1 MADLR
6 TEDPNP
12 ELVPA
17 LNPTPLERLVW
28 NVTAVDDDRMLRSR
42 SRIKAVRALR
52 SVLSDEP
59 ANLPTVDYVDEFA
72 VAGPGRDVPVR
83 VYVPDGVGETPPC
96 LVYFHGGGW
105 VLGGLDS
112 PEGTLRHLANHV
124 PCVVV
129 SVGYRLAPEHPF
141 PAGVE
146 DCYAATKYV
155 ASNPEMFGVDPDRI
169 AVGGRSAGG
178 NLATAVALLA
188 RERGGPALVHQVLD
202 VPITDRSFDT
212 DSYSENAT
220 GYLLTREKMGW
231 FWRWYLQTDIHDTNP
246 YAAPLRAESL
256 DGLPSATVITAGFDP
271 LRDEGIAYANRLAD
285 EGVGVRLHNYPDMI
299 HGFTG
304 EAYGAGLSR
313 SFEALDEIGDR
324 LRSAFADPPS

>member
-1 MADLR
+1 MANLR
-6 TEDPNP
+6 AEEPNP
-12 ELVPA
+12 DLAPA
-17 LNPTPLERLVW
+17 LNPTPLGRLLW
-28 NVTAVDDDRMLRSR
+28 NATAVDDDRMLRSR
-42 SRIKAVRALR
+42 AGIKAVRALR
-52 SVLSDEP
+52 SVLSEEP
-59 ANLPTVDYVDEFA
+59 ADLPAVDSVAEFA
-72 VAGPGRDVPVR
+72 VPGPGRDVPIR
-83 VYVPDGVGETPPC
+83 VYVPDSEREAAPC

-112 PEGTLRHLANHV
+112 PEGTLRHLADDV

-141 PAGVE
+141 PAGLE

-155 ASNPEMFGVDPDRI
+155 ASNPGMFGVDPDRI

-188 RERGGPALVHQVLD
+188 RDREGPSLVHQVLD

-220 GYLLTREKMGW
+220 GYLLTREKMIW
-231 FWRWYLQTDIHDTNP
+231 FWRWYLQTELHDTNP
-246 YAAPLRAESL
+246 YAAPLQADLLSE
-256 DGLPSATVITAGFDP
+256 LPPATVITAGFDP
-271 LRDEGIAYANRLAD
+271 LRDEGIAYANRLRD
-285 EGVGVRLHNYPDMI
+285 EGVGVHLHNYPDMI

-304 EAYGAGLSR
+304 RAYGAGLSR
-313 SFEALDEIGDR
+313 GFEALDEIGDR
-324 LRSAFADPPS
+324 LRSAFADPSP

>member
-1 MADLR
+1 MANLR
-6 TEDPNP
+6 TEEPNR
-12 ELVPA
+12 ELAPA
-17 LNPTPLERLVW
+17 LNPSPLGRLVW

-42 SRIKAVRALR
+42 AGIKAVRALR
-52 SVLSDEP
+52 SVLSEEP
-59 ANLPTVDYVDEFA
+59 ANLPPVDYVAEFA
-72 VAGPGRDVPVR
+72 VPGPGRDVPVR
-83 VYVPDGVGETPPC
+83 VYVPDGGREAAPC

-112 PEGTLRHLANHV
+112 PGGTLRHLANDV

-129 SVGYRLAPEHPF
+129 SVGYRLAPEHAF
-141 PAGVE
+141 PAGLE

-188 RERGGPALVHQVLD
+188 RDREGPSLVHQVLD

-220 GYLLTREKMGW
+220 GYLLTREKMIW
-231 FWRWYLQTDIHDTNP
+231 FWRWYLQTELHDTNH
-246 YAAPLRAESL
+246 YAAPLQGDSL
-256 DGLPSATVITAGFDP
+256 SGLPPATVITAGFDP
-271 LRDEGIAYANRLAD
+271 LRDEGIAYANRLED
-285 EGVGVRLHNYPDMI
+285 EGVEVRLHNYPDMI

-304 EAYGAGLSR
+304 RAYGAGLSR
-313 SFEALDEIGDR
+313 GFEALDEIGDR
-324 LRSAFADPPS
+324 LRSAFADPSA